1 MPSHQAEDTVAIA
14 RFWREFQQG
23 LDAWNALPP
32 HDRVPAWN
40 DWLADFH
47 PELAFELSGRE
58 DQPPLQLILTAH
70 GRSEHFPLLSALVA
84 QAPALPGYQLE
95 AFRSRSQGTDFGISM
110 DGMNLETRDLLVRHY
125 ADDGQVGLEIGFAEA
140 IPEAKQD
147 QAAGMAMIILD
158 HVLGEYDFAVKVGCV
173 DFVFPPEP
181 LPAGAIPLNGFR
193 PVFDAFWQQDLGH
206 TGLFPSSEQSW
217 RGLEVSFPR
226 HDGADQEEISLV
238 SVNESANALAMRAD
252 LAHALTLS
260 LPVRCAAT
268 LKQAQELQDNLA
280 GQLEQRQEGILAY
293 TLLRGQQRHAVY
305 YVSAPEEASARARQM
320 LAREGLQEGAL
331 DWEADCLWSSYF
343 QFARLGA

>member
-40 DWLADFH
+40 DWLAGFY

-58 DQPPLQLILTAH
+58 EQALLKLILTAH

-110 DGMNLETRDLLVRHY
+110 DGMNLEPRDLLVRHY

-181 LPAGAIPLNGFR
+181 LPVGAIPLNRFR

-217 RGLEVSFPR
+217 RGLEVIFPC
-226 HDGADQEEISLV
+226 HDEADQEEISLV

-268 LKQAQELQDNLA
+268 LEQAQELQDNLA
-280 GQLEQRQEGILAY
+280 SQLEQRQEGILAY

-305 YVSAPEEASARARQM
+305 YVSTPEEACAQARQM
-320 LAREGLQEGAL
+320 LAREGLQETNLSA
-331 DWEADCLWSSYF
+331 EADCLWSSYF
-343 QFARLGA
+343 EFASLGA